1 MTVEM
6 SQLTPRR
13 PYLLRAFYEWLLDN
27 QLTPHLVV
35 DVTLPGVQVPMEYAR
50 DGQIV
55 LNIAPRAVG
64 NLELANDEVRFN
76 ARFGGVP
83 RVVSVPLAAVLAIY
97 ARENGAGTM
106 FEPETAYDEDVASLN
121 DDKSPS
127 DSEGETVMSII
138 DGDKPDHADDNDPDD
153 DPPPPRGG
161 RPALRVVK

>member
-1 MTVEM
+1 MDV

-35 DVTLPGVQVPMEYAR
+35 DVTLPGVMVPMEYAR

-83 RVVSVPLAAVLAIY
+83 RQVYVPLAAVLAIY

-106 FEPETAYDEDVASLN
+106 FEPEAAYDEEVSSLN
-121 DDKSPS
+121 DD
-127 DSEGETVMSII
+127 DSGLTENDTVMSVI
-138 DGDKPDHADDNDPDD
+138 DGDKPDHEDDSPDD
-153 DPPPPRGG
+153 DPPPRGG

>member
-1 MTVEM
+1 MMDV

-13 PYLLRAFYEWLLDN
+13 PYLLRAFYEWLL
-27 QLTPHLVV
+27 VV
-35 DVTLPGVQVPMEYAR
+35 DVTLPGVMVPMEYAR

-83 RVVSVPLAAVLAIY
+83 RNVSVPMAAVLAVY

-106 FEPETAYDEDVASLN
+106 FEPEAAYDEDVTSLN
-121 DDKSPS
+121 DDEELP
-127 DSEGETVMSII
+127 DSETVMSVI
-138 DGDKPDHADDNDPDD
+138 DGDKPDSHDDDPDD
-153 DPPPPRGG
+153 TPPPRGG

>member
-1 MTVEM
+1 MDM
-6 SQLTPRR
+6 SQLSPRR

-35 DVTLPGVQVPMEYAR
+35 DVTLPGVHVPMEYAR

-83 RVVSVPLAAVLAIY
+83 RQVSVPLAAVLAIY

-106 FEPETAYDEDVASLN
+106 FEPETAYDEEIASIN
-121 DDKSPS
+121 DESAVEES
-127 DSEGETVMSII
+127 ETVMSVI
-138 DGDKPDHADDNDPDD
+138 DGDKPDHEENDDGPDD
-153 DPPPPRGG
+153 EPPPRGG

>member
-6 SQLTPRR
+6 SQLSPRR

-83 RVVSVPLAAVLAIY
+83 RQVSVPLAAVLAIY

-106 FEPETAYDEDVASLN
+106 FEPEAAYDEEVASIN
-121 DDKSPS
+121 HDGTS
-127 DSEGETVMSII
+127 DERESEKVMSVI
-138 DGDKPDHADDNDPDD
+138 DGDKPDHHDDNDPDD
-153 DPPPPRGG
+153 DPPPRGG

>member
-6 SQLTPRR
+6 SQLSPRR

-35 DVTLPGVQVPMEYAR
+35 DVTLPGVLVPMEYAR

-83 RVVSVPLAAVLAIY
+83 RQVSVPLAAVAIY

-106 FEPETAYDEDVASLN
+106 FEPEAAYDEEVASLN
-121 DDKSPS
+121 DDEAS
-127 DSEGETVMSII
+127 DERESDTVMSVI
-138 DGDKPDHADDNDPDD
+138 DGDKPDHNDDTDPDD
-153 DPPPPRGG
+153 EPPPRGG

>member
-1 MTVEM
+1 MEM
-6 SQLTPRR
+6 SQLTARR
-13 PYLLRAFYEWLLDN
+13 PYLLRAFYDWLLDN

-35 DVTLPGVQVPMEYAR
+35 DINQPGVMVPLEYAR

-64 NLELANDEVRFN
+64 NLELGNDEVRFN

-83 RVVSVPLAAVLAIY
+83 RQVNVPIAAVLAIY

-106 FEPETAYDEDVASLN
+106 FEPEPAYELQDN
-121 DDKSPS
+121 
-127 DSEGETVMSII
+127 EGPLQNQEETVMSVI
-138 DGDKPDHADDNDPDD
+138 DGDRADDADPDD
-153 DPPPPRGG
+153 HPDDDPPPRGG

>member
-1 MTVEM
+1 
-6 SQLTPRR
+6 
-13 PYLLRAFYEWLLDN
+13 
-27 QLTPHLVV
+27 
-35 DVTLPGVQVPMEYAR
+35 MEYAR

-83 RVVSVPLAAVLAIY
+83 RNVSVPMAAVLAIY

-106 FEPETAYDEDVASLN
+106 FEPEAAYDEDVTTLN
-121 DDKSPS
+121 DDDASVS
-127 DSEGETVMSII
+127 NESETVMSVI
-138 DGDKPDHADDNDPDD
+138 DGDKPDHHDDDPDD
-153 DPPPPRGG
+153 TPPPPRGG

>member
-1 MTVEM
+1 MEM
-6 SQLTPRR
+6 SQLTARR

-35 DVTLPGVQVPMEYAR
+35 DINLPGVMVPLEYAR

-64 NLELANDEVRFN
+64 NLELGNDEVRFN

-83 RVVSVPLAAVLAIY
+83 RQVTVPLYAVLAIY

-106 FEPETAYDEDVASLN
+106 FEPEPCYEQGEFDAEQ
-121 DDKSPS
+121 
-127 DSEGETVMSII
+127 SEPETVMSVI
-138 DGDKPDHADDNDPDD
+138 DGDRPDDVRDEDDNPDD
-153 DPPPPRGG
+153 DPPPRGG

>member
-6 SQLTPRR
+6 SQLSPRR

-35 DVTLPGVQVPMEYAR
+35 DVTLPGVLVPMEYAR

-83 RVVSVPLAAVLAIY
+83 RQVSVPLAAVLAIY

-106 FEPETAYDEDVASLN
+106 FEPEAAYDEEVASLN
-121 DDKSPS
+121 EDDATGERDS
-127 DSEGETVMSII
+127 DTVMSVI
-138 DGDKPDHADDNDPDD
+138 DGDKPDHQDENDPDD
-153 DPPPPRGG
+153 DPPPRGG

>member
-6 SQLTPRR
+6 SQLSPRR

-35 DVTLPGVQVPMEYAR
+35 DVTLPGVLVPMEYAR

-83 RVVSVPLAAVLAIY
+83 RQVSVPLAAVLAIY

-106 FEPETAYDEDVASLN
+106 FEPEAAYDEDVASLN
-121 DDKSPS
+121 EDDATGERDS
-127 DSEGETVMSII
+127 DTVMSVI
-138 DGDKPDHADDNDPDD
+138 DGDKPDRQDENDPDD
-153 DPPPPRGG
+153 DPPPRGG
-161 RPALRVVK
+161 RPALRVIK